1 MHRKETANGLSGS
14 RYRGESNNCD
24 NDIPP
29 DEREHSSRGIHGIL
43 RTMSVVDVHI
53 LNFCLGFSAGRYN
66 YFWNVLQE
74 NISMENFPIQVKK
87 QSTRISEWQGQN

>member
-14 RYRGESNNCD
+14 RYRGEFNDCGD
-24 NDIPP
+24 DIPP
-29 DEREHSSRGIHGIL
+29 DDRKDKGWSVHGIL
-43 RTMSVVDVHI
+43 RTMSVADIHI

-74 NISMENFPIQVKK
+74 NISMENYPIQVRKRED
-87 QSTRISEWQGQN
+87 S